1 MILNRIIFA
10 IWTFV
15 TLIRLPFV
23 VMTDQL
29 IATSAAS
36 GAAPTA
42 FVTKIA
48 VVIRDDLPVW
58 QKLNMTAFLASGVAA
73 IAPDAIGADYS
84 DADGTRYS
92 PMFGQPVLVFE
103 ADAIRLARTLER
115 AVSRGVVPTV
125 FTSDLFAT
133 GDDTAN
139 RAAVAAVPRADMNL
153 AGIAIRADRKI
164 VDKITEGLRLHP

>member
-1 MILNRIIFA
+1 M
-10 IWTFV
+10 
-15 TLIRLPFV
+15 TLIRLLSV

-29 IATSAAS
+29 IATCAGS
-36 GAAPTA
+36 GTPPTA

-48 VVIRDDLPVW
+48 VVISDDLPVW

-73 IAPDAIGADYS
+73 IAPDAIGADYA

-103 ADAIRLARTLER
+103 GDATRLARTLER
-115 AVSRGVVPTV
+115 AVSRGVIPTV
-125 FTSDLFAT
+125 FTTDLFAT

-139 RAAVAAVPRADMNL
+139 RAAVAAVPRADLNL

-164 VDKITEGLRLHP
+164 VDKITEGLRLHR